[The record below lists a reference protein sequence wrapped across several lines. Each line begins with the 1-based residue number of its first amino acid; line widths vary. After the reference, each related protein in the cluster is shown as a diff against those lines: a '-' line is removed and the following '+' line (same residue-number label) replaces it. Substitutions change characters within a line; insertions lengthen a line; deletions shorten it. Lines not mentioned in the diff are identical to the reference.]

1 MTPPQAAAMV
11 VTLALGKEVCALE
24 VGSVREILDSGPI
37 TRLPEAPPFLA
48 GVIDVRG
55 ETVPVVDLRV
65 KLGLSSAPVT
75 PETRIVV
82 AELGVGDRRL
92 AVGLQVERVFEV
104 AQLEAQGL
112 QPPPSLGGG
121 WRSACIK
128 AIGRLRGDFVIV
140 LDLPQL
146 FSAGEIDAMP
156 GQP

>member
-1 MTPPQAAAMV
+1 MTRPPAAAMV

-24 VGSVREILDSGPI
+24 VAMVREILDSGPI

-55 ETVPVVDLRV
+55 ETVPVIDLRV
-65 KLGLSSAPVT
+65 KLGMTAAPVT

-82 AELGVGDRRL
+82 VELGRRDRSL

-112 QPPPSLGGG
+112 QPPPDIGGG
-121 WRSACIK
+121 WRPACIK
-128 AIGRLRGDFVIV
+128 AIGRLRDEFVIV
-140 LDLPQL
+140 LDLPKL
-146 FSAGEIDAMP
+146 FSAGEIDAIAAP
-156 GQP
+156 P